1 MAPET
6 QHHRRLPGVCACHRS
21 PRCLKRLRLAKKRS
35 TAGGTRLLSRFS
47 FLYTWWTW
55 GRRRLHFPAPVRPVT
70 AKGQEVKHVRGPPR
84 WSASK
89 LCTSSSAMSRTPA
102 TPRSTGSFYSSKLPP
117 VAETFD
123 SLSRKKTFLGWS
135 LTVLVMKPS
144 NLGLGSSLSARMLDF
159 VTIVLGPNCCYQS
172 TQLCL
177 LVCSWKPFLLLLL
190 LAGVQFT
197 VYQ

>member
-1 MAPET
+1 MNLRAATAP
-6 QHHRRLPGVCACHRS
+6 LPCSCPPGNSERAGSEACQR
-21 PRCLKRLRLAKKRS
+21 A
-35 TAGGTRLLSRFS
+35 
-47 FLYTWWTW
+47 
-55 GRRRLHFPAPVRPVT
+55 
-70 AKGQEVKHVRGPPR
+70 PPR

-177 LVCSWKPFLLLLL
+177 LVCSRKPFLLLLL